1 MGMYHNMVQSVPLKK
16 YKNKFQNGI
25 LEKPIINN
33 ENKDKKENEQKIDE
47 NNGNTNTTIEPK
59 TNEVKIEQSN

>member
-1 MGMYHNMVQSVPLKK
+1 MGMYPNTVQSIPLRK

-59 TNEVKIEQSN
+59 TNEVKIEHSN

>member
-1 MGMYHNMVQSVPLKK
+1 MGMYTNMVQSVPLKK

-25 LEKPIINN
+25 LEKPFINN

-47 NNGNTNTTIEPK
+47 INGNINTTIEPN
-59 TNEVKIEQSN
+59 TNEVKIEQLN